1 MPERLDDWRAARRG
15 FGPEDLCRINPR
27 LIYVDVNAYGFQGPW
42 AERRGWEQL
51 VQAATGLAV
60 QHSAKLEKSALIPAY
75 FNDYGS
81 GCLGALGV
89 LAALLRRADEGGSW
103 LVRVSLAKTAM
114 LGARFADNHEPAEP
128 ITDAELDRY
137 LVDQESPIGLLTRIA
152 PAVGLDRTPAYVDRA
167 GSAPRSRRPG
177 GTGYAA
183 RRGVSR
189 FHTLLRPFTS
199 ASISSSLCSGVGVSR
214 NRSVP
219 RGTVG

>member
-1 MPERLDDWRAARRG
+1 
-15 FGPEDLCRINPR
+15 
-27 LIYVDVNAYGFQGPW
+27 
-42 AERRGWEQL
+42 
-51 VQAATGLAV
+51 
-60 QHSAKLEKSALIPAY
+60 
-75 FNDYGS
+75 YGS

-167 GSAPRSRRPG
+167 GSFPG
-177 GTGYAA
+177 
-183 RRGVSR
+183 SS
-189 FHTLLRPFTS
+189 TLDIGGGPDL
-199 ASISSSLCSGVGVSR
+199 L
-214 NRSVP
+214 VP
-219 RGTVG
+219 RAVPHRPTSIFRWGLPGRGGSQTLKTQILRFGASVGLGRDPEREPIDPG